1 MKKLIFTAFLLSFY
15 LALNAQ
21 KIIDNP
27 RYGISSTGYIRLTKV
42 ELTGDA
48 TILSFHVTIPQ
59 YNWVAIHE
67 KSYIQPVGDT
77 TRLYITKAEGAE
89 IATRI
94 VWEKDKM
101 EEISYRLFF
110 PPIDADVAR
119 IDYGEPVENS
129 WNFYDIEVREVPHQS
144 PVPVELTGHWFSE
157 ETGHWT
163 FSFLDS
169 VAVYGGKT
177 WKYNSVSPSE
187 NGFTI
192 RLKNGNNE
200 AILFCRSD
208 KSSCF
213 MESDSD
219 PLGKFSKDPAL
230 MKRITDT
237 KPFDVPVVNP
247 GKVTYSG
254 FVRGFSTRLGR
265 STGLIRY
272 VNPLNNRPETFVI
285 PIQKD
290 GSFIVEFPLDFPQE
304 ITVNLPSGSERVFFE
319 PGKPLFHFANAGLP
333 DSPSLFRGES
343 AAVNYGLNKTREVVT
358 PVMSFTEGIATM
370 SDKEYIDHVFKT
382 RKDELARLEAI
393 QKKIS
398 ISNKARQIRLF
409 DIDYR
414 AANNALRYSENINLS
429 RIYANRQLKDD
440 EKLPV
445 ASVNFDISLLNRLNE
460 TPVSDELAFISNEYF
475 SLLQSLRYTDIKR
488 QQSSYYYRLQELGI
502 QLVGSGIKLSGEEED
517 MLEYI
522 RLNLVQTFDQEKSRN
537 FNKAYGAVVQKFS
550 EKYKEEFQ
558 ELSNRFYIEN
568 LQENLSAMGLNGVLP
583 MDISRAQAY
592 LSTLESDSPVLNEED
607 FKEIKNALHNNYLK
621 ELVISSYYRRKAE
634 LEVTA
639 NAGTAELKTEGDKLF
654 ESIIKKYRGKVIYVD
669 FWATW
674 CGPCLAGIEK
684 IKPLKEELAGK
695 DVVFLYIT
703 NPTSPEA
710 EYKKR
715 IPDIKGEHVKVTSDE
730 WNYLTEKFN
739 IFGIPHYA
747 LVGKKGNLVNA
758 RLMHMENDALKKRL
772 LEQLEN

>member
-1 MKKLIFTAFLLSFY
+1 MKKLIFTAILLSYYF
-15 LALNAQ
+15 ALHAQ
-21 KIIDNP
+21 EVIENP
-27 RYGISSTGYIRLTKV
+27 KYGMSSTGYIQLTKV

-48 TILSFHVTIPQ
+48 TILSFHVRIPQ
-59 YNWVAIHE
+59 NNWVAIHE
-67 KSYIQPVGDT
+67 KSYIQPLGDT

-163 FSFLDS
+163 FSFMDS
-169 VAVYGGKT
+169 VAVYQGKT

-187 NGFTI
+187 NGYAI
-192 RLKNGNNE
+192 RLKNGDNE
-200 AILFCRSD
+200 AVLLCRSD

-213 MESDSD
+213 MQSDSD
-219 PLGKFSKDPAL
+219 PLGKFSKDPTL
-230 MKRITDT
+230 IDRITDT
-237 KPFDVPVVNP
+237 KPFDVPVLNP

-254 FVRGFSTRLGR
+254 FVRGFSSRLGR
-265 STGLIRY
+265 STGLIVY
-272 VNPLNNRPETFVI
+272 VNPFNNRQETFVI

-290 GSFIVEFPLDFPQE
+290 GSFIIEFPIDLPQE
-304 ITVNLPSGSERVFFE
+304 ITVNLPSGSESVFFE
-319 PGKPLFHFANAGLP
+319 PGKPLFHFANAGIP
-333 DSPSLFRGES
+333 DSPSLFMGKS
-343 AAVNYGLNKTREVVT
+343 AAVNYGLYKTREIVT
-358 PVMSFTEGIATM
+358 PMMSFIEGIVTM
-370 SDKEYIDHVFKT
+370 SDKEYIDHVFEA
-382 RKDELARLEAI
+382 RKDELEKLEEL

-409 DIDYR
+409 DIHHR
-414 AANNALRYSENINLS
+414 AANSALRYNGNISLAK
-429 RIYANRQLKDD
+429 IYANRNLKDD

-445 ASVNFDISLLNRLNE
+445 GSVDFDINLLNQFSE
-460 TPVSDELAFISNEYF
+460 TPVNDELAFISNEYF
-475 SLLQSLRYTDIKR
+475 FLLQSLRYTDIKR
-488 QQSSYYYRLQELGI
+488 QQSSYYYRLQELGK
-502 QLVGSGIKLSGEEED
+502 QVTDNGAELSGEEKD
-517 MLEYI
+517 MLDYI
-522 RLNLVQTFDQEKSRN
+522 RFNLIQNFDQEKSRN

-550 EKYKEEFQ
+550 EKYKEEFL

-568 LQENLSAMGLNGVLP
+568 LEENLSAMGINGVLP
-583 MDISRAQAY
+583 MEISKAQIY
-592 LSTLESDSPVLNEED
+592 LSTLENDSQVLDEED
-607 FKEIKNALHNNYLK
+607 FKEIKNALNNNHLK
-621 ELVISSYYRRKAE
+621 ELVISSYYRKKAE
-634 LEVTA
+634 MEVTA
-639 NAGTAELKTEGDKLF
+639 NAGTAELKTEGDRLF
-654 ESIIKKYRGKVIYVD
+654 ESIIKRYRGKVIYVD

-674 CGPCLAGIEK
+674 CGPCLAGIER

-703 NPTSPEA
+703 NQSSPEA

-715 IPDIKGEHVKVTSDE
+715 IPDIKGEHVKVTTDE

-758 RLMHMENDALKKRL
+758 RLMHMENDALKERL
-772 LEQLEN
+772 LEQLEK

>member
-1 MKKLIFTAFLLSFY
+1 MKKLIFTAILFCFY
-15 LALNAQ
+15 FALHAQ
-21 KIIDNP
+21 EIIETP
-27 RYGISSTGYIRLTKV
+27 RYGMSSTGYITLTKV

-48 TILSFHVTIPQ
+48 TILSFHVKIPQ

-144 PVPVELTGHWFSE
+144 PVPVELSGHWFSE

-169 VAVYGGKT
+169 VAVYGGKA

-187 NGFTI
+187 NGYTI

-200 AILFCRSD
+200 TTLLCRSD
-208 KSSCF
+208 KSSCL
-213 MESDSD
+213 MQSDND
-219 PLGKFSKDPAL
+219 PMGKYSKDPTL
-230 MKRITDT
+230 MERITDT

-254 FVRGFSTRLGR
+254 YVRGFSTRLETR
-265 STGLIRY
+265 TGLIRY
-272 VNPLNNRPETFVI
+272 ANPLTNRQETFVI

-290 GSFIVEFPLDFPQE
+290 GSFIVEFPVDFPQE

-319 PGKPLFHFANAGLP
+319 PGKPLFHLANAGIP
-333 DSPSLFRGES
+333 DSPSLFMGES
-343 AAVNYGLNKTREVVT
+343 AAVNYSLNKTREIVT
-358 PVMSFTEGIATM
+358 PMMSFIEGIITM
-370 SDKEYIDHVFKT
+370 SDKEYIDHVFEA
-382 RKDELARLEAI
+382 RKDELEKLEEL

-409 DIDYR
+409 DIHYR
-414 AANNALRYSENINLS
+414 AANNAVRYNGNISLAK
-429 RIYANRQLKDD
+429 IYANRNLKDD

-445 ASVNFDISLLNRLNE
+445 GSVDFDINLLNRFSE
-460 TPVSDELAFISNEYF
+460 TPVNDELAFISNEYF
-475 SLLQSLRYTDIKR
+475 FLLQSLRYTDIKR
-488 QQSSYYYRLQELGI
+488 QQSSYYYRLQELGKQVTDNGAI
-502 QLVGSGIKLSGEEED
+502 LSGEEKD

-522 RLNLVQTFDQEKSRN
+522 RLNLIQTFDQEKSRN

-550 EKYKEEFQ
+550 EKYKEEFL

-568 LQENLSAMGLNGVLP
+568 LKENLSAMGLNGVLP
-583 MDISRAQAY
+583 MEISRAQTY
-592 LSTLESDSPVLNEED
+592 LSKLESDSPILNEED
-607 FKEIKNALHNNYLK
+607 FKEIKTALHNSYLK
-621 ELVISSYYRRKAE
+621 ELVISSYYRKKAE
-634 LEVTA
+634 MEVTA
-639 NAGTAELKTEGDKLF
+639 NAITTELKTEGDKLF

-674 CGPCLAGIEK
+674 CGPCLSGIEK

-703 NPTSPEA
+703 NPSSPEA

-715 IPDIKGEHVKVTSDE
+715 IPDIKGEHVKVTTDE

-758 RLMHMENDALKKRL
+758 RLMHMENDALKQRL
-772 LEQLEN
+772 MEQLDK